1 MRMHLLR
8 ISALALVFAVG
19 CSDEVREQ
27 LGVVTSEDLAG
38 TYTGVLEGVTVT
50 DLEDLDDPGRQVVVD
65 LDLLHEVTIRET
77 GTFTLTIQ
85 SSLVPPLRAIVLGAG
100 PVAINAEFV
109 RFEGLDLSHQDPRF
123 EALEVK
129 QIVFVRYEGEWIFVL
144 QLVHVDVE
152 EPVDELYV
160 YQYVSYPSEVAD
172 RMSNEEA
179 IAYVNAILRLA
190 SSAQRHPL
198 PPSPD

>member
-1 MRMHLLR
+1 MRLHLLR
-8 ISALALVFAVG
+8 IPALALVLAIG
-19 CSDEVREQ
+19 CSDELREQ

-38 TYTGVLEGVTVT
+38 TYTGVLEGVTVA
-50 DLEDLDDPGRQVVVD
+50 DLEDLDDPGHQVVVD

-85 SSLVPPLRAIVLGAG
+85 SSLVPPVRAIVLGAG
-100 PVAINAEFV
+100 PVAVNAEFV

-129 QIVFVRYEGEWIFVL
+129 QIVFVRYDGEWVFVL
-144 QLVHVDVE
+144 QLVRVDV

-179 IAYVNAILRLA
+179 IAYVNMILRLA
-190 SSAQRHPL
+190 SSAQRHAS
-198 PPSPD
+198 PPAP